1 MPRLASDLLLLIAP
15 FGLLS
20 AAFFLGEQPKFGVAF
35 ILVTLA
41 AIFYV
46 RPWQASG
53 RTRGSEDADDAESAE
68 GSDPGRTQRPG
79 QGGRR

>member
-20 AAFFLGEQPKFGVAF
+20 AAFFLGEQPKFGIAF

-41 AIFYV
+41 AIVYV
-46 RPWQASG
+46 RPWQRPQRATSDDQ
-53 RTRGSEDADDAESAE
+53 DANVAQPADSA
-68 GSDPGRTQRPG
+68 GVGKA
-79 QGGRR
+79 GGPV